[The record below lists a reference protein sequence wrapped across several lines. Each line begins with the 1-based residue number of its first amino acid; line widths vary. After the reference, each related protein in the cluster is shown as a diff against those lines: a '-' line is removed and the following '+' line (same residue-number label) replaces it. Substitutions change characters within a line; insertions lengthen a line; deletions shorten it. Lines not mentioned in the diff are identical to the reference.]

1 MNNPSVNIWKKHYE
15 TMANGQGKNKQKQ
28 SNTRRGLT
36 KTYRVKGLQTGSGN
50 KKPSIEVVSPA
61 EAVVNQAKMQIQ
73 HMYSKDNEAKYFT
86 GQKPQ
91 VKKPKKR
98 KYSSTF

>member
-50 KKPSIEVVSPA
+50 KKPSIEVVIPDVSVVFENVVPSVLIINEMISIAASDEVALRLSP
-61 EAVVNQAKMQIQ
+61 
-73 HMYSKDNEAKYFT
+73 S
-86 GQKPQ
+86 
-91 VKKPKKR
+91 
-98 KYSSTF
+98 